1 MGVGRGKKRIIVFFC
16 VSTGIILSVALVF
29 FALRDSM
36 VYFVTP
42 SEFLLREW
50 DSEERVRVGGMVAEN
65 SIEYNANEIAFILT
79 DYESSIPVRF
89 QGIPP
94 DLFAEKQGVIIEGH
108 AVRKNEAIL
117 YFQAVMMLA
126 KHDEKY
132 TPMGQLAG
140 E

>member
-1 MGVGRGKKRIIVFFC
+1 
-16 VSTGIILSVALVF
+16 
-29 FALRDSM
+29 M

>member
-1 MGVGRGKKRIIVFFC
+1 
-16 VSTGIILSVALVF
+16 
-29 FALRDSM
+29 
-36 VYFVTP
+36 
-42 SEFLLREW
+42 
-50 DSEERVRVGGMVAEN
+50 
-65 SIEYNANEIAFILT
+65 
-79 DYESSIPVRF
+79 
-89 QGIPP
+89 
-94 DLFAEKQGVIIEGH
+94 VIIEGH